1 MKRSHIQGP
10 VAVSPLYGAY
20 QLKNE
25 YIGKYLH
32 LYLKSPI
39 NAKNYLHRL
48 IQKGAKNTI
57 NITNSHFLDNN
68 VFIPEKPEL
77 INIENLTS
85 AIEDKLILASRMLDS
100 HKSQR
105 GYLLSKMF
113 I

>member
-1 MKRSHIQGP
+1 MITLASICICTSKALLILRID
-10 VAVSPLYGAY
+10 
-20 QLKNE
+20 
-25 YIGKYLH
+25 
-32 LYLKSPI
+32 
-39 NAKNYLHRL
+39 LHRL

-77 INIENLTS
+77 INIVNLTS
-85 AIEDKLILASRMLDS
+85 AIEDKLVLASRMLDS
-100 HKSQR
+100 LKSQK